1 MERKMKSYLSA
12 VLGSLTLLATTSGA
26 TVAQSNDFRGYHGH
40 MWGDGYG
47 FGFMGVG
54 MMFLFWALI
63 IFLVVIAV
71 RWFMDRETAS
81 KKGGDALETLKLR
94 LARGE
99 IDVAEYEE
107 RRKALEG

>member
-1 MERKMKSYLSA
+1 
-12 VLGSLTLLATTSGA
+12 
-26 TVAQSNDFRGYHGH
+26 

-47 FGFMGVG
+47 YGFMGAG
-54 MMFLFWALI
+54 MMFLFWGLI

-71 RWFMDRETAS
+71 RWFMDRDSAS
-81 KKGGDALETLKLR
+81 KKSGDALETLKLR

>member
-1 MERKMKSYLSA
+1 MNRYLSTA
-12 VLGSLTLLATTSGA
+12 LGGMTLLAAMNGA
-26 TVAQSNDFRGYHGH
+26 AVAQSNDFRGYHGH

-47 FGFMGVG
+47 FGFMGFG

-71 RWFMDRETAS
+71 RWFMDRDNAS
-81 KKGGDALETLKLR
+81 KKSGDALETLKLR

>member
-1 MERKMKSYLSA
+1 
-12 VLGSLTLLATTSGA
+12 
-26 TVAQSNDFRGYHGH
+26 

-47 FGFMGVG
+47 FGFMGFG

-71 RWFMDRETAS
+71 RWFMDRDNAS
-81 KKGGDALETLKLR
+81 KKSGDALETLKLR